1 MDEKITAKQQRFIEE
16 YLVDCN
22 ATQAAIRAG
31 YSEKSA
37 QQIGAENLL
46 KPVILTAIDVRRAAL
61 SKKLEID
68 AERVLREY
76 AAIAFAQLTDYVQI
90 ATKPHYKFGVHPL
103 TGKLDMIPVGGY
115 QQVTLTDT
123 ATLPEYKLAVLAG
136 IKQGENGI
144 EIKMHDKIKALEA
157 LGRHLGLFND
167 KLQLEGGL
175 QVNFSGEG
183 YVEDWHEN
191 GE

>member
-1 MDEKITAKQQRFIEE
+1 
-16 YLVDCN
+16 
-22 ATQAAIRAG
+22 
-31 YSEKSA
+31 
-37 QQIGAENLL
+37 
-46 KPVILTAIDVRRAAL
+46 
-61 SKKLEID
+61 
-68 AERVLREY
+68 
-76 AAIAFAQLTDYVQI
+76 
-90 ATKPHYKFGVHPL
+90 
-103 TGKLDMIPVGGY
+103 
-115 QQVTLTDT
+115 
-123 ATLPEYKLAVLAG
+123 LAVLAG